1 MKGRIMPQLWEY
13 CTVTHQGNKA
23 ILDFFAAGGTA
34 NYRSEAAGHFNMF
47 MTRVGTAGWD
57 LIAVIAGGT
66 YFFKRA
72 IQPGRR
78 IDDVF

>member
-1 MKGRIMPQLWEY
+1 MKGRFMPQLWEY

-23 ILDFFAAGGTA
+23 ILDFFALDGTA
-34 NYRSEAAGHFNMF
+34 NYRSEDARRFNMF

-57 LIAVIAGGT
+57 LVAVISGGT

-78 IDDVF
+78 IDDAF

>member
-1 MKGRIMPQLWEY
+1 MKGRIMPQRWEY
-13 CTVTHQGNKA
+13 CTVTHQGNKGV
-23 ILDFFAAGGTA
+23 LDFFAPGGTV
-34 NYRSEAAGHFNMF
+34 NYRSEDARRFNMF

-57 LIAVIAGGT
+57 MIAVISGGA

-78 IDDVF
+78 IDDAF

>member
-1 MKGRIMPQLWEY
+1 MKRRIMPQLWEY
-13 CTVTHQGNKA
+13 CTVTRKGNKA
-23 ILDFFAAGGTA
+23 ILDFFALGGTA
-34 NYRSEAAGHFNMF
+34 DYRSEDAGRFNMY

-57 LIAVIAGGT
+57 LVAVISGGT

-78 IDDVF
+78 IDDAF

>member
-13 CTVTHQGNKA
+13 CTVTHQGNTA
-23 ILDFFAAGGTA
+23 ILDFFAAGGSA
-34 NYRSEAAGHFNMF
+34 NYRSEAAGRFNMF

-78 IDDVF
+78 IDDAF